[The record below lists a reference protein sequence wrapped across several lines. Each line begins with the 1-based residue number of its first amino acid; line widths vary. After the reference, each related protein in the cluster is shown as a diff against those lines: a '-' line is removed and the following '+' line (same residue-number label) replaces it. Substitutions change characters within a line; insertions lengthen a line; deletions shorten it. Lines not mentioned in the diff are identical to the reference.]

1 MKLPASLS
9 GFMYEL
15 STAMNMLMPKKLPP
29 EPEYVQD
36 FLKEKA
42 ELKRLC
48 KKYKKEGNKVLYE
61 ETRKK
66 FLSLELKK
74 ETE

>member
-1 MKLPASLS
+1 MKLPATLS
-9 GFMYEL
+9 GFMHEL
-15 STAMNMLMPKKLPP
+15 TTAMNMFMPSKLPP
-29 EPEYVQD
+29 EPDYVQD

-48 KKYKKEGNKVLYE
+48 KKYKKEGNKELYE

-66 FLSLELKK
+66 FLSLDLQK
-74 ETE
+74 EG